1 MICPE
6 CQAPNPDEAEA
17 CSRCRHPLSDSEKT
31 LGLEGAAASEMLTM
45 AAPASLKDW
54 VKSQPVGGAAASL
67 VLPEG
72 LEIGRRY
79 RVRQLLGVGG
89 MGSVYRVHDQEL
101 DRDVAL
107 KLIRSDIA
115 ENPEALERFKRE
127 IQLSSRVTHRNVLR
141 VYDLGESDGIRFLT
155 MQFVEGEDL
164 ATVLQ
169 RYGKLPVARLTSIFR
184 QILEGL
190 RAAHEQG
197 VVHRDL
203 KPQNIMVDAAD
214 KIYVTDFGL
223 AKSLEQAGMTQ
234 TGFVVGTPYY
244 MSPEQVKGSRVDH
257 RSDIYSAGVIL
268 YQMATGQLP
277 FTGNTPY
284 EVMAQRVQRPPR
296 PAGELNP
303 ELPGYLRKLLERCMA
318 VDPATRYASV
328 EDVLRDLES
337 GSFRTTLR
345 FESAR
350 RRWLKPALLFTA
362 AIALAAVA
370 VIWFE
375 RGVPAG
381 PPEPKAAE
389 PILPVLGIVPFEN
402 RTGEAA
408 LDWYGEGVARL
419 VADNLAQ
426 SRHLRVVSAD
436 RTAALRKDN
445 ADRGAL
451 HRAAAAG
458 GIGYLLTG
466 DIREGPGG
474 LTVSARVSD
483 TRDGRELSAGRADG
497 LSRPT
502 LVGAADR
509 VALVARKGL
518 GLPPAEGVDAYGA
531 DFVSKNPEAYESY
544 IEGLK
549 AVNEYRYPDAQRAF
563 EQSLAKAPDYA
574 MARYWLATVKAAS
587 GRTEEAL
594 ADIQRV
600 VAQASRLPDR
610 EARYV
615 RAAEAYF
622 SRRYD
627 DAIKM
632 YGDLIAKYPYE
643 VEARRILAFVLL
655 DTNRPKDVVAEAQ
668 ALARI
673 APESHVVWSILGT
686 AHLAMKDFNQAVL
699 DFRQYVQLEPGSANG
714 HHLLGDAYR
723 SQGEFDLAAQE
734 YGKALAADPTFHYS
748 TVALAT
754 VDAMRGR
761 RAEAESLLSGLAAD
775 TKALPVHRID
785 AGFALAAVER
795 ARGRF
800 RQSFSVLSSLEK
812 PIAEEKIRE
821 AQALSERGT
830 ALAELGQLPR
840 ARVLIGLAIERSPG
854 VPTRY
859 LFARGVLELR
869 ERRLDE
875 VRRTAAKIL
884 EGALPPENPDRTE
897 QKAAAYLRGRALL
910 AERKAEEA
918 VEELSQAV
926 TLSGY
931 QYGIYRRALADAYLA
946 AGRFP
951 EALAAATQS
960 VAPLDP
966 VEARLDLELDRMRSL
981 LTLAQARLALGRRA
995 EAKSAARQFLDVW
1008 ARADP
1013 GLEDLN
1019 RARALAAG
1027 TGVPSRSPGV
1037 GR

>member
-1 MICPE
+1 
-6 CQAPNPDEAEA
+6 
-17 CSRCRHPLSDSEKT
+17 
-31 LGLEGAAASEMLTM
+31 
-45 AAPASLKDW
+45 
-54 VKSQPVGGAAASL
+54 
-67 VLPEG
+67 
-72 LEIGRRY
+72 
-79 RVRQLLGVGG
+79 
-89 MGSVYRVHDQEL
+89 
-101 DRDVAL
+101 
-107 KLIRSDIA
+107 
-115 ENPEALERFKRE
+115 
-127 IQLSSRVTHRNVLR
+127 
-141 VYDLGESDGIRFLT
+141 
-155 MQFVEGEDL
+155 
-164 ATVLQ
+164 
-169 RYGKLPVARLTSIFR
+169 
-184 QILEGL
+184 
-190 RAAHEQG
+190 
-197 VVHRDL
+197 
-203 KPQNIMVDAAD
+203 
-214 KIYVTDFGL
+214 
-223 AKSLEQAGMTQ
+223 
-234 TGFVVGTPYY
+234 

-284 EVMAQRVQRPPR
+284 EVMSQRVQRPPR
-296 PAGELNP
+296 PAGELSP

-328 EDVLRDLES
+328 EDVLRDLET

-345 FESAR
+345 FETGR
-350 RRWLKPALLFTA
+350 RRWLKPALLSTA
-362 AIALAAVA
+362 GLALAAVA
-370 VIWFE
+370 VIWFQ

-381 PPEPKAAE
+381 PPAPKAAE
-389 PILPVLGIVPFEN
+389 PVLPVLGIVPFEN

-445 ADRGAL
+445 ADRAAL

-466 DIREGPGG
+466 DIRGGPGG

-497 LSRPT
+497 LSPADPRERRRPRRARGKERSGSSARRRGRR
-502 LVGAADR
+502 LRRRLREQEPGGLR
-509 VALVARKGL
+509 VVH
-518 GLPPAEGVDAYGA
+518 
-531 DFVSKNPEAYESY
+531 S
-544 IEGLK
+544 
-549 AVNEYRYPDAQRAF
+549 RA
-563 EQSLAKAPDYA
+563 P
-574 MARYWLATVKAAS
+574 
-587 GRTEEAL
+587 GR
-594 ADIQRV
+594 QRV
-600 VAQASRLPDR
+600 SLPGCTASFRAIAGQGARLRDGAVLARHGQGGERPHRGGARRHPPVVEQVSRLPDR

-632 YGDLIAKYPYE
+632 YQDLIAKYPYE
-643 VEARRILAFVLL
+643 IEARRILAFVLL
-655 DTNRPKDVVAEAQ
+655 DANRPKDVVAQAQ

-699 DFRQYVQLEPGSANG
+699 DFRRYVQLEPGSANG

-734 YGKALAADPTFHYS
+734 YEKALAADPTFHYS

-761 RAEAESLLSGLAAD
+761 RVEAENLLSGLAAD
-775 TKALPVHRID
+775 TKALPVQRID

-795 ARGRF
+795 AGGRF
-800 RQSFSVLSSLEK
+800 RQSFDVLSSLEK

-840 ARVLIGLAIERSPG
+840 ARILIGLAIERSPG

-869 ERRLDE
+869 EGRLDE

-910 AERKAEEA
+910 AERKARRRSKSSRRRSRCRATSTESTGGPWRTPIWQPA
-918 VEELSQAV
+918 GFPRHSRPRR
-926 TLSGY
+926 SPRRRS
-931 QYGIYRRALADAYLA
+931 IPWRRASTSSST
-946 AGRFP
+946 GCVRFSP
-951 EALAAATQS
+951 S
-960 VAPLDP
+960 
-966 VEARLDLELDRMRSL
+966 S
-981 LTLAQARLALGRRA
+981 QARLALGEGRKRRA
-995 EAKSAARQFLDVW
+995 RPENSSTPG
-1008 ARADP
+1008 RAPIPDWRISTAP
-1013 GLEDLN
+1013 VPSP
-1019 RARALAAG
+1019 RARA
-1027 TGVPSRSPGV
+1027 PSEVAGV
-1037 GR
+1037 GASAGPA

>member
-1 MICPE
+1 MICPH
-6 CQAPNPDEAEA
+6 CQASNPAGAKA
-17 CSRCRHPLSDSEKT
+17 CSRCRQPLSDSEKT
-31 LGLEGAAASEMLTM
+31 LGLEGAEASEMLTM
-45 AAPASLKDW
+45 AAPTSLKDW
-54 VKSQPVGGAAASL
+54 VKGLSGSSAAAL

-115 ENPEALERFKRE
+115 ESPAALERFKRE

-164 ATVLQ
+164 ASVLQ
-169 RYGKLPVARLTSIFR
+169 RYGKLPVPRVISVFR

-223 AKSLEQAGMTQ
+223 AKSLEQAGLTQ
-234 TGFVVGTPYY
+234 TGAVVGTPYY
-244 MSPEQVKGSRVDH
+244 MSPEQVKGSPVDH
-257 RSDIYSAGVIL
+257 RSDIFSAGVIL

-284 EVMAQRVQRPPR
+284 EVMAQRVQRLPR
-296 PAGELNP
+296 PAGELSP
-303 ELPGYLRKLLERCMA
+303 QLPGYLRKLLERCMA

-328 EDVLRDLES
+328 EDVLRDLDS

-345 FESAR
+345 FETDR
-350 RRWLKPALLFTA
+350 RRWLKPALLSIA
-362 AIALAAVA
+362 ALALAAGA
-370 VIWFE
+370 VMWFQ

-381 PPEPKAAE
+381 SPEPKAAE
-389 PILPVLGIVPFEN
+389 PVLPVLGIVPFEN
-402 RTGEAA
+402 RTGDAA
-408 LDWYGEGVARL
+408 HDWYGEGVARL

-436 RTAALRKDN
+436 RTAALSKDN
-445 ADRGAL
+445 ADRAAL

-502 LVGAADR
+502 LVGAADKL
-509 VALVARKGL
+509 AMVARKSL
-518 GLPPAEGVDAYGA
+518 SLPPAEGVDAYGA

-544 IEGLK
+544 IAGLN

-563 EQSLAKAPDYA
+563 EEALSKAPDYA

-594 ADIQRV
+594 ADIQKV
-600 VAQASRLPDR
+600 VAQVSRLPDR

-632 YGDLIAKYPYE
+632 YKDLIAKYPYE
-643 VEARRILAFVLL
+643 IEARRILAFVLL

-699 DFRQYVQLEPGSANG
+699 DFRRYVQLEPGSANG

-734 YGKALAADPTFHYS
+734 YEKALAADRTFQYS

-761 RAEAESLLSGLAAD
+761 RVEAEKLLSGLAAD
-775 TKALPVHRID
+775 TKALPVQRID

-795 ARGRF
+795 AGGRF
-800 RQSFSVLSSLEK
+800 RQSFDVLSSLEK

-869 ERRLDE
+869 EGRLDE

-910 AERKAEEA
+910 AERKAAEA

-946 AGRFP
+946 AGRLP

-960 VAPLDP
+960 AAPLDP
-966 VEARLDLELDRMRSL
+966 VDPRLDLELDRMRSL

-995 EAKSAARQFLDVW
+995 EAESAAREFLNAW
-1008 ARADP
+1008 AGADP
-1013 GLEDLN
+1013 GLPDLD
-1019 RARALAAG
+1019 RARALAAS
-1027 TGVPSRSPGV
+1027 TGAPSRSSGV
-1037 GR
+1037 KP